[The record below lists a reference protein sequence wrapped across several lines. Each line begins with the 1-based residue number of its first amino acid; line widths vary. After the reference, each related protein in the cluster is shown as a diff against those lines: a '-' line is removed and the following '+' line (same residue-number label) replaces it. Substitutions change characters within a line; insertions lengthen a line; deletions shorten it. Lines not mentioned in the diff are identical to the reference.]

1 MNERI
6 LIVDDEPYLL
16 SALGRTLSD
25 CGFTVDKCVDSRLA
39 LEILAEGDYVAI
51 VSDENMPGLSGSE
64 LLNSV
69 AKIHPSLVRVML
81 TGESAQN
88 VAARAVNTG
97 FVDRLFFKPV
107 SAQAIAEGIR
117 SALEH
122 RALVEAAS
130 QILGFARRQDALLR
144 ELELDAPGITKLE
157 KDSTGAILIDG
168 SSIDSL
174 AMNLESS
181 RRRVGETRSARAS
194 KEILTRTQPSK
205 SGPH

>member
-6 LIVDDEPYLL
+6 LIVDDEPHLL
-16 SALGRTLSD
+16 SALSRTLGD
-25 CGFTVDKCVDSRLA
+25 CGFIVDKCADSRLA
-39 LEILAEGDYVAI
+39 LGLLAEGDHVAI
-51 VSDENMPGLSGSE
+51 VSDENMPGLSGTE
-64 LLNSV
+64 LLHSV
-69 AKIHPSLVRVML
+69 ATIHPSLVRVML

-117 SALEH
+117 SAIEH
-122 RALVEAAS
+122 RALVDAAS

-144 ELELDAPGITKLE
+144 ELEIDAPGITKLE
-157 KDSTGAILIDG
+157 KDSTGAIVIDG

-174 AMNLESS
+174 AKNLESS
-181 RRRVGETRSARAS
+181 RRRSGETRSARTPRDP
-194 KEILTRTQPSK
+194 LTRSPPTK
-205 SGPH
+205 SDLH